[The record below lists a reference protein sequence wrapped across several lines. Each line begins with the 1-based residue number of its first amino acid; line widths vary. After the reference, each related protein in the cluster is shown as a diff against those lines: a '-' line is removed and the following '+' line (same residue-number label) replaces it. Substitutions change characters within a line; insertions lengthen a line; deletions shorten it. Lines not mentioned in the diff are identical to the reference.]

1 VYACLRI
8 DEDMRKTKLY
18 RFSVESLTF
27 HEARWTRVRFMI
39 SGILLGVVIFC
50 SLFAINQYYSD
61 IFGLGFI
68 QNNSLVNENR
78 VLQNQLQYLT
88 RRLDAI
94 QGQLQLLGNKGNELR
109 MLADLPKLDEDLQ
122 KAGTGGTDERVDFTS
137 SSNMNTL
144 LNNLRATANQ
154 AEQELHLQTTSYEA
168 IRTAYDQNKIRFAH
182 LPAIKPMDGFYN
194 PKGFGMRLHPILN
207 FVRKHEGIDIVNEVG
222 TPVYASA
229 EGTVEFTGRKGDYG
243 LTLEIDHG
251 YSLMSL
257 YGHLS
262 KYLVHEGQ
270 KVKRG
275 QLIGRSGNTGLSNG
289 PHLHYEV
296 RVNGVAQNPTYYF
309 FDDVSAKDF
318 QN

>member
-1 VYACLRI
+1 
-8 DEDMRKTKLY
+8 MSKTKLY
-18 RFSVESLTF
+18 RFSLESLTF
-27 HEARWTRVRFMI
+27 HEARWTRTRLVMSGLILGMI
-39 SGILLGVVIFC
+39 IFC
-50 SLFAINQYYSD
+50 SLFVINQYYSD
-61 IFGLGFI
+61 VFGLGFI

-88 RRLDAI
+88 QRLDVI
-94 QGQLQLLGNKGNELR
+94 QKQLHLLGNKGNELR
-109 MLADLPKLDEDLQ
+109 LLTDLPKLDEDLQ
-122 KAGTGGTDERVDFTS
+122 KVGVGGTDERIDFTS
-137 SSNMNTL
+137 SPNVNTL

-154 AEQELHLQTTSYEA
+154 AERELHLQAASYEA
-168 IRTAYDQNKIRFAH
+168 IGNAYDQNKIRFAH

-194 PKGFGMRLHPILN
+194 PHGFGMRLHPILN

-222 TPVYASA
+222 TPIYASA
-229 EGTVEFTGRKGDYG
+229 EGTVDFVGRKGDYG
-243 LTLEIDHG
+243 LTLDVNHG
-251 YSLMSL
+251 YSLKTL

-262 KYLVHEGQ
+262 KVLVREGQ

-275 QLIGRSGNTGLSNG
+275 DLIARSGNTGLSNG

-296 RVNGVAQNPTYYF
+296 RINGVAQNPTEYF

>member
-1 VYACLRI
+1 
-8 DEDMRKTKLY
+8 MRKTKLY
-18 RFSVESLTF
+18 RFSLESLAF
-27 HEARWTRVRFMI
+27 DEARWTRTRLLI
-39 SGILLGVVIFC
+39 SGLLLGIVIFC
-50 SLFAINQYYSD
+50 SLFVVNQQYGD
-61 IFGLGFI
+61 VFGLGFI

-88 RRLDAI
+88 QRLVVI
-94 QGQLQLLGNKGNELR
+94 QKQLSVLGDKGNELR
-109 MLADLPKLDEDLQ
+109 LLADLPKLDEDLQ

-137 SSNMNTL
+137 SSNVNTL
-144 LNNLRATANQ
+144 LNNLRATVNQ

-168 IRTAYDQNKIRFAH
+168 IGTAYDQNKIRFAH

-194 PKGFGMRLHPILN
+194 PHGFGLRLHPILN
-207 FVRKHEGIDIVNEVG
+207 FVRPHEGIDIINEVG

-229 EGTVEFTGRKGDYG
+229 EGTIEFSGRKGDYG
-243 LTLEIDHG
+243 LALEINNG
-251 YSLMSL
+251 YSLVSL

-262 KYLVHEGQ
+262 KVLVHEGQ

-275 QLIGRSGNTGLSNG
+275 ELIARSGNTGLSNG

-296 RVNGVAQNPTYYF
+296 RVNGVAQNPAYYF

>member
-1 VYACLRI
+1 
-8 DEDMRKTKLY
+8 MRKTKLY
-18 RFSVESLTF
+18 RFSLESLTF
-27 HEARWTRVRFMI
+27 HEARWTRTRLMI
-39 SGILLGVVIFC
+39 TGLLVGLIIFY
-50 SLFAINQYYSD
+50 SLFALNQYYSD
-61 IFGLGFI
+61 VIGLGFV

-78 VLQNQLQYLT
+78 VLQNQLHFLT
-88 RRLDAI
+88 QRLDVI
-94 QGQLQLLGNKGNELR
+94 QKQLHLLGDKGNELR
-109 MLADLPKLDEDLQ
+109 LLADLPKIDEDLQ

-137 SSNMNTL
+137 SPNVNIL

-154 AEQELHLQTTSYEA
+154 AERELHLQTTSYEA
-168 IRTAYDQNKIRFAH
+168 IGTAYEQNKVRFSH

-194 PKGFGMRLHPILN
+194 PHGFGLRLHPILN
-207 FVRKHEGIDIVNEVG
+207 IVRKHEGIDIINEVG

-229 EGTVEFTGRKGDYG
+229 EGTVEFVGRKGDYG
-243 LTLEIDHG
+243 LALEMNHG
-251 YSLMSL
+251 YSLKTL

-262 KYLVHEGQ
+262 KVLVHEGQ

-275 QLIGRSGNTGLSNG
+275 ELIARSGNTGLSDG

-296 RVNGVAQNPTYYF
+296 RVNGVAQNPTAYF